1 MMLLNIPP
9 VCVSYNI
16 LSKYAHATQGQIHEK
31 YTERPYT
38 TYYICVF
45 NAKIGHKMHHLWH

>member
-1 MMLLNIPP
+1 MMMLLNMPP
-9 VCVSYNI
+9 VCVSYNF

-31 YTERPYT
+31 YTEIPYI

-45 NAKIGHKMHHLWH
+45 NAKIGHKMHHL